1 MYVSFSPD
9 TILWSW
15 KAEDVDKEITHHQH
29 INIIGSSRTQ
39 AQFSQLDFILCAVS
53 SGTLWLSQAVQDG
66 GTDGTT

>member
-9 TILWSW
+9 TIPWSW
-15 KAEDVDKEITHHQH
+15 KAEDVDKEFTHHQH

-39 AQFSQLDFILCAVS
+39 AQFSRLDFILCAVS
-53 SGTLWLSQAVQDG
+53 SGTLWLSPVVQDD

>member
-9 TILWSW
+9 TISWSW
-15 KAEDVDKEITHHQH
+15 KAEDVDKEFTHHQH

-39 AQFSQLDFILCAVS
+39 AQFSRLDFILCAVS
-53 SGTLWLSQAVQDG
+53 SGTLWLSPVVQDD